1 MADVTLV
8 NGQVTDAVTQAN
20 VTVLGSAPA
29 QSLGTLYQ
37 SVAHSISLAL
47 VSAQQAQAGLAQIAN
62 AVTASAVATVLASA
76 GGGGRGP

>member
-20 VTVLGSAPA
+20 VTTLGSAPA

-37 SVAHSISLAL
+37 TVAHSVSLAL

-76 GGGGRGP
+76 GRSERSP

>member
-20 VTVLGSAPA
+20 VTALGSAPA

-37 SVAHSISLAL
+37 TVAHSVSLAL

-62 AVTASAVATVLASA
+62 AVTASAVATVLGSA
-76 GGGGRGP
+76 GRGERGP